1 MPDELEAVER
11 HVSALEGAAERLA
24 DSAASPSEA
33 TAILREM
40 AEEAAALSAEVERA
54 RRTIVEH
61 GV

>member
-11 HVSALEGAAERLA
+11 HVAALEGAADRLA
-24 DSAASPSEA
+24 EAPSSPSEA

-40 AEEAAALSAEVERA
+40 ADEAAALSAEVERA